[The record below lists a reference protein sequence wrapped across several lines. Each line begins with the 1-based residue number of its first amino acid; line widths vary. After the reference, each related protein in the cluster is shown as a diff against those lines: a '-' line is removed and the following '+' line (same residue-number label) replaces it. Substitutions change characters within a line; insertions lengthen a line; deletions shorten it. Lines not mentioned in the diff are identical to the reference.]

1 MKKAGSFEFIRI
13 LVAILIS
20 LLLGFLL
27 TLLLSKDPIH
37 AYKYFLFGPLSK
49 TRRII
54 EFINN
59 SVPLIFTGLAVSIV
73 FKAEQFNIGAE
84 GQLFVGAVAGTA
96 VAIWFPHIQVLHLIL
111 VFVIAM
117 IAGMLWA
124 SVPGILKSKL
134 NASELVSS
142 LMMNYVAFYMGLY
155 FVNYYL
161 RDKNA
166 GFLVSYKFPK
176 TAWLPYLYR
185 RYHLHYG
192 IIIALVFVVI
202 VWYLLYRTKIGY
214 EIRMIGYNLKFS
226 EAGGIDVPKTIF
238 SAQVLSGAVAGIA
251 GAVEVSGLYH
261 RFLWQNLPGY
271 GFDGIIVALLARN
284 NPLGVPFAALFL
296 GYLRTGARIMERQSD
311 MSAEMVT
318 VLQALVILLVTAQAF
333 LATWKQKMIEKATR
347 EEEAKE
353 NA

>member
-1 MKKAGSFEFIRI
+1 MKKTASFEFIRI
-13 LVAILIS
+13 LVAIS
-20 LLLGFLL
+20 LSLALGFIL
-27 TLLLSKDPIH
+27 TLILSEDPIN
-37 AYKYFLFGPLSK
+37 AYRYFLFGPLSK

-73 FKAEQFNIGAE
+73 FKAKQFNIGAE
-84 GQLFVGAVAGTA
+84 GQLFIGAVAGTA
-96 VAIWFPHIQVLHLIL
+96 VAIFFPAIPILHLLIIFG
-111 VFVIAM
+111 VAM
-117 IAGMLWA
+117 LAGMAWA
-124 SVPGILKSKL
+124 YVPGILKSKL

-142 LMMNYVAFYMGLY
+142 LMMNYVAFYLGLY
-155 FVNYYL
+155 FINYYL

-176 TAWLPYLYR
+176 SAWLPYIYR
-185 RYHLHYG
+185 RYHFHYG
-192 IIIALVFVVI
+192 IIIALIFVVL
-202 VWYLLYRTKIGY
+202 VWYILYRTKIGY

-226 EAGGIDVPKTIF
+226 EAGGIDVPKTILY
-238 SAQVLSGAVAGIA
+238 AQVISGAVAGIA
-251 GAVEVSGLYH
+251 GAIEVTGLYH
-261 RFLWQNLPGY
+261 RFLWQSLPGY

-284 NPLGVPFAALFL
+284 NPIGVPLAAFFL

-333 LATWKQKMIEKATR
+333 LATWKQKMIERASR
-347 EEEAKE
+347 MEEEKKHE
-353 NA
+353 